1 MILSIDPA
9 FMALS
14 ASVFYSIT
22 LIFFR
27 RGLEYGSPFV
37 AILFINTFVCVTG
50 FVFSLQTETI
60 PEISMYALFWFV
72 VTGIVGFGIGHLI
85 ALIGIQKIGV
95 NRSAPITSVTPIWS
109 VLFAV
114 FFLNEKPNFYVCL
127 GTFLIA
133 VGVWTLS
140 VKKKQEEVANEDLR
154 SGLIYSLVAS
164 ILFSIMPV
172 FLKYAYSYQATPF
185 FGMSVAFGTGAIAVY
200 LTRPILPKDSIR
212 KTEKLGYQL
221 FAIAAFFN
229 IFASIFMWHS
239 MHKGDISVIIPVSRL
254 NTLWVLILSFFF
266 LKKVETLTLRVVLGA
281 LIVLV
286 GGMLVIIFRF

>member
-1 MILSIDPA
+1 MILSIEPV

-37 AILFINTFVCVTG
+37 AILFINAFVCIAG
-50 FVFSLQTETI
+50 FFFSSLTEHI
-60 PEISMYALFWFV
+60 PQISLNALFWFI

-85 ALIGIQKIGV
+85 AFIGIQKIGV

-114 FFLNEKPNFYVCL
+114 LFLNEKPNFYVCF

-133 VGVWTLS
+133 AGVWILS
-140 VKKKQEEVANEDLR
+140 IKSKVEEVANEDIK
-154 SGLIYSLVAS
+154 SGLICSLSAS

-172 FLKYAYSYQATPF
+172 FLKYAYSDQATPF
-185 FGMSVAFGTGAIAVY
+185 FGMSVAFGTGAIAVC
-200 LTRPILPKDSIR
+200 LTRPFLPKDVNR
-212 KTEKLGYQL
+212 KTEKLGFQF

-229 IFASIFMWHS
+229 VFASIFMWHS

-266 LKKVETLTLRVVLGA
+266 LKKVETLSLRIVIGA
-281 LIVLV
+281 LIVLI
-286 GGMLVIIFRF
+286 GGMLVIVYRF